1 MTVLEV
7 MDIRL
12 AQGIINKELLVCSW
26 KKIYKEVHE
35 TGNIRRPGG
44 EVCECMY
51 NAAMRECEK
60 V

>member
-1 MTVLEV
+1 MGMTVLEV

-26 KKIYKEVHE
+26 KKIYNEVHE

-44 EVCECMY
+44 RCVSVCIMPQ
-51 NAAMRECEK
+51 
-60 V
+60 